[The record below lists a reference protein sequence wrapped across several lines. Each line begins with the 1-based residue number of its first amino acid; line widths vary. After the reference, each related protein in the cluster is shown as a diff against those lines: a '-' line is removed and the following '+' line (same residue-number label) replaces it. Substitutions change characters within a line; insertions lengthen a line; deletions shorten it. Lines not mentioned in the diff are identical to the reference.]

1 MSLII
6 NEVLKQIITG
16 FPILRDKMNLCAN
29 LLNPVSGFVILVFW
43 SQNFKSAFSTND
55 TVTEHVDALEQN
67 FVRNTRAAYQPIT
80 EVKAMPFGKIKANLE
95 EARIITTS
103 DIFK

>member
-29 LLNPVSGFVILVFW
+29 SLNPVSGFVILVFW
-43 SQNFKSAFSTND
+43 SQNFKSAFSSND
-55 TVTEHVDALEQN
+55 TLTEHVDVLEQN
-67 FVRNTRAAYQPIT
+67 VVRNKRAAYQAIT
-80 EVKAMPFGKIKANLE
+80 EIKAMTFKKTKANLE
-95 EARIITTS
+95 EGTIIRTS